1 VSKYKHSVI
10 PLSTEDNYLLTHK
23 GSGINDNFFR
33 RNRDSH
39 SINNDGTSDT
49 SSSVKETTM
58 IRIIKTVVF
67 LIALVLLAG
76 VAYKTV
82 TYKLDTLKQARMEA
96 SPITAQMRQTQLDCL
111 ARNIYYEAGY
121 EPFEGKVAVAQVTI
135 NRAESGDF
143 PSDICRVVYQKNIV
157 YEKVLCQFS
166 WYCET
171 ATMKKPMNGPVY
183 TESMEV
189 AKKVLLEGF
198 RLPNLKDALY
208 FHGDYINP
216 GWKKER
222 VAKIGRHIF
231 YK

>member
-10 PLSTEDNYLLTHK
+10 PLCTEDNYLLTHK
-23 GSGINDNFFR
+23 GSGINNNFFR

-82 TYKLDTLKQARMEA
+82 NYKLDTLKQARMEA

-135 NRAESGDF
+135 NRAESGQF

-216 GWKKER
+216 GWKKEQ

>member
-1 VSKYKHSVI
+1 MVAHNNSI
-10 PLSTEDNYLLTHK
+10 LPLSTEDNYILSTK
-23 GSGINDNFFR
+23 GLEGKANFFR
-33 RNRDSH
+33 RNGNSQAM
-39 SINNDGTSDT
+39 NYDGTSDT
-49 SSSVKETTM
+49 SSSVKETKM

-67 LIALVLLAG
+67 LIALLLLSG

-82 TYKLDTLKQARMEA
+82 TYKLDNLKQARLEA
-96 SPITAQMRQTQLDCL
+96 SPITAQMRQAQLDCL
-111 ARNIYYEAGY
+111 ARNIYHEAGY

-135 NRAESGDF
+135 NRAESGEF

-166 WYCET
+166 WYCDS
-171 ATMKKPMNGPVY
+171 ASNKKPMNGPIY

-198 RLPNLKDALY
+198 RLPDLKHALY
-208 FHGDYINP
+208 FHGDYVHP
-216 GWKKER
+216 GWNKKP

-231 YK
+231 YN